1 MSLRIGDLSSHVAM
15 TAVTAALSVTL
26 APAGVALAN
35 EAAEDQGTS
44 QAATQEQGSL
54 QVTDQAAGAAQN
66 QVVAPGQAQ
75 QPVAAGAEGTAATSG
90 AQGASSSAGASE
102 TGTNTTQQATP
113 EAATGA
119 QSQTQSNG
127 SAAAAS
133 APQASTAADAAQAP
147 GAGSDASQGTQRTL
161 TQIAAD
167 NKGGKIVSA
176 GTYVIRNR
184 GKALDVYAGST
195 SNGANVQ
202 LWDDNQT
209 GAQKWNVT
217 VDADGYVTL
226 VNLQSGKALDVC
238 NGSRTP
244 GANVWQYAANGSAAQ
259 RWAVEKVDGGVRLRS
274 ALGYDLVLDVW
285 PGSTANG
292 ANVQTYTANGTA
304 AQVWEFVRQAI
315 GDLAA
320 KNAGGAILAPGRYV
334 VQSGGST
341 AVLEVAG
348 GSRANGANVRVWHAN
363 GTGAQTWRASVDELG
378 YVTLTNEQSGR
389 ALDVM
394 YGQARRGQ
402 NVDQYDSNGTSAQ
415 RWVVEKVG
423 DHMVL
428 HSAIDYDRVLDLS
441 GNNTSSGTNV
451 DLWDANGTT
460 AQRWCFW
467 EACPQVEATGRSAD
481 DGVYVVKSLRSG
493 RVLDVSG
500 GSMYDCASVGTYAAN
515 GTGAQ
520 AWRLSLGSDGFYTV
534 RNAQSGRCLD
544 VVDRVVIP
552 GASIQQWGLDGQTWN
567 VVADP
572 AHAGSYRLVSSVSG
586 LALTVRDDGS
596 LTTAR
601 LDADDEG
608 QLFSLDVAPAPKV
621 ADGWKTVTAL
631 GTGKVLDVPGNS
643 TAAGLAVQTYAS
655 NGSRAQSWWTRRQ
668 ADGSYTV
675 QASNSGLYLTDANGV
690 RMQKDAGDSS
700 RWTLDWGEKGGY
712 VLRNVASRA
721 KMVVD
726 GVASWLFSAA
736 TSGIKAGFYEI
747 ASALDGNLRLD
758 VAGGSKG
765 AGANVQSYASNGSL
779 AQRYWIRSAG
789 GDTFTITNCNS
800 DLNLDVTAAGTAN
813 GTNLQQYYRN
823 SSAAQRFRFTMGE
836 SGLEIRSALGDVVID
851 VYGGS
856 KANGANVDVW
866 QANGTAAQAWVLVEA
881 AAPAKMGW
889 QNPSWMYQVS
899 IYNVASS
906 PYASGVFRYMSPS
919 RVGIE
924 YTRDQVIDAFVSRA
938 YDYLGTPYRWNYACA
953 PGVGVDCVG
962 LVMQCAY
969 ACGMNLGLGTGAYDF
984 NPYAHYAT
992 GNSGWHSHDANNFWN
1007 GGKGIHLGIGARRKG
1022 DLISWNGHIAVY
1034 IGGDKI
1040 IEAPGAG
1047 QRVRIS
1053 SVWSHGTP
1061 RGVIRIFS

>member
-1 MSLRIGDLSSHVAM
+1 MSLKIGNLSSHVAM
-15 TAVTAALSVTL
+15 AAVTAALSVTL
-26 APAGVALAN
+26 APAGIALAN
-35 EAAEDQGTS
+35 EATENQVTP
-44 QAATQEQGSL
+44 QATTQEQTAPQSAETTD
-54 QVTDQAAGAAQN
+54 VT
-66 QVVAPGQAQ
+66 QAQ
-75 QPVAAGAEGTAATSG
+75 TTTQELVTGETQKTTAARTEGASTSS
-90 AQGASSSAGASE
+90 AQGTSSSAGASE
-102 TGTNTTQQATP
+102 TGDSATQPATSD
-113 EAATGA
+113 A
-119 QSQTQSNG
+119 QTQTSE
-127 SAAAAS
+127 SSTAPS
-133 APQASTAADAAQAP
+133 VPQASTTAGVAQTTAT
-147 GAGSDASQGTQRTL
+147 GFDASQDAQRTL
-161 TQIAAD
+161 AQIAAD
-167 NKGGKIVSA
+167 NKDGKIVSA
-176 GTYVIRNR
+176 GTYVIKNR
-184 GKALDVYAGST
+184 GKALDVYGGST
-195 SNGANVQ
+195 NNGANVQ
-202 LWDDNQT
+202 LWDDNQS

-217 VDADGYVTL
+217 VDSDGYITL
-226 VNLQSGKALDVC
+226 VNLESGKALDVSS
-238 NGSRTP
+238 GSKTP
-244 GANVWQYAANGSAAQ
+244 GANVWQYAANGSDAQ
-259 RWAVEKVDGGVRLRS
+259 RWAAEKVDGGLRLRS

-285 PGSTANG
+285 AGSTANG

-334 VQSGGST
+334 VQSGNST

-348 GSRANGANVRVWHAN
+348 GSKADGANVRVWHAN

-378 YVTLTNEQSGR
+378 YVTLTNDRSGK
-389 ALDVM
+389 ALDVT
-394 YGQARRGQ
+394 YGRASRGQ
-402 NVDQYDSNGTSAQ
+402 NVDQYASNGTFAQ

-423 DHMVL
+423 DHIVL
-428 HSAIDYDRVLDLS
+428 HSAINYDRVLDLS
-441 GNNTSSGTNV
+441 GNNTSNGTNV

-460 AQRWCFW
+460 AQQWCFW
-467 EACPQVEATGRSAD
+467 EAYPKVAVTGRSAD
-481 DGVYVVKSLRSG
+481 DGVYVVKSVKSG

-520 AWRLSLGSDGFYTV
+520 AWRLTLGSNGFYTV

-586 LALTVRDDGS
+586 LALVVRDDGS
-596 LTTAR
+596 LTTAK
-601 LDADDEG
+601 LDANDEG

-643 TAAGLAVQTYAS
+643 TASGTTVQTYAS

-712 VLRNVASRA
+712 VLRNVASQA

-836 SGLEIRSALGDVVID
+836 SGLEIRSDLGDVVID

-856 KANGANVDVW
+856 TSNGANVDVW
-866 QANGTAAQAWVLVEA
+866 SANGTAAQAWVLVEA

-899 IYNVASS
+899 RYNVPSS
-906 PYASGVFRYMSPS
+906 PYASGIFRYMSPS

-924 YTRDQVIDAFVSRA
+924 YTRDQVINAFVSRA

-1007 GGKGIHLGIGARRKG
+1007 GGKGIHLGIGARQKG

-1047 QRVRIS
+1047 QSVRIT
-1053 SVWSHGTP
+1053 SVWRYGTP

>member
-1 MSLRIGDLSSHVAM
+1 MSLKIGNLSSHIAM
-15 TAVTAALSVTL
+15 AAVTAALSVTL
-26 APAGVALAN
+26 APAGIALAN
-35 EAAEDQGTS
+35 EATENQVTLQATTQEQAAPQSAETAGTTQTQTTVQKQVAGEATQERQATAMSTEGASTSSAQGTS
-44 QAATQEQGSL
+44 
-54 QVTDQAAGAAQN
+54 
-66 QVVAPGQAQ
+66 
-75 QPVAAGAEGTAATSG
+75 
-90 AQGASSSAGASE
+90 SSAVASE
-102 TGTNTTQQATP
+102 TGDSTTQP
-113 EAATGA
+113 AASDA
-119 QSQTQSNG
+119 QTQTSES
-127 SAAAAS
+127 SAAPS
-133 APQASTAADAAQAP
+133 ATQTPTAMGAAQTTAT
-147 GAGSDASQGTQRTL
+147 GSDASQDAPRTL
-161 TQIAAD
+161 AQIAAD
-167 NKGGKIVSA
+167 NKDGKIVSA
-176 GTYVIRNR
+176 GTYVIKNR
-184 GKALDVYAGST
+184 GKALDVYGGST
-195 SNGANVQ
+195 NDGANVQ
-202 LWDDNQT
+202 LWDDNKS

-217 VDADGYVTL
+217 VDSDGYITL
-226 VNLQSGKALDVC
+226 VNLESGKALDVS
-238 NGSRTP
+238 NGSKTP
-244 GANVWQYAANGSAAQ
+244 GANVWQYAANGSDAQ

-285 PGSTANG
+285 ASSNANG

-320 KNAGGAILAPGRYV
+320 KNAGGAVLAPGRYV
-334 VQSGGST
+334 IQSGNST

-348 GSRANGANVRVWHAN
+348 GSKADGANVRVWHAN

-378 YVTLTNEQSGR
+378 YVTLTNEQSGK
-389 ALDVM
+389 ALDVT
-394 YGQARRGQ
+394 YGKASRGQ
-402 NVDQYDSNGTSAQ
+402 NVDQYASNGTSAQ

-423 DHMVL
+423 DHIVL
-428 HSAIDYDRVLDLS
+428 HSAINYDRVLDLS
-441 GNNTSSGTNV
+441 GNNTSNGTNV

-460 AQRWCFW
+460 AQQWCFW
-467 EACPQVEATGRSAD
+467 EAYPKVAATGRSAD
-481 DGVYVVKSLRSG
+481 DGVYVVKSVKSG
-493 RVLDVSG
+493 RMLDVSG

-520 AWRLSLGSDGFYTV
+520 AWRITLGSNGFYAV

-586 LALTVRDDGS
+586 LALVVCDDGS

-601 LDADDEG
+601 LDANDEG

-621 ADGWKTVTAL
+621 SDGWKTVTAL

-643 TAAGLAVQTYAS
+643 TASGAAVQTYAS
-655 NGSRAQSWWTRRQ
+655 NGTRAQSWWTRRR

-675 QASNSGLYLTDANGV
+675 QASNSGLYLTDSNGI
-690 RMQKDAGDSS
+690 RMQKNAGDSS
-700 RWTLDWGEKGGY
+700 KWTLDWGEKGGY
-712 VLRNVASRA
+712 VLKNVASQA

-726 GVASWLFSAA
+726 GAASWLFSAA

-747 ASALDGNLRLD
+747 ASALNGNLRLD

-765 AGANVQSYASNGSL
+765 TGANVQSYASNGSL

-789 GDTFTITNCNS
+789 GDSFTITNCNS
-800 DLNLDVTAAGTAN
+800 DLNLDVTAASTAN
-813 GTNLQQYYRN
+813 GTNLQQYCRN

-851 VYGGS
+851 VHGGS
-856 KANGANVDVW
+856 TSNGANVDVW
-866 QANGTAAQAWVLVEA
+866 SANGTAAQAWVLVEA
-881 AAPAKMGW
+881 AAAAKMGW

-899 IYNVASS
+899 RYNVPSS
-906 PYASGVFRYMSPS
+906 PYASGIFRYMSPS

-924 YTRDQVIDAFVSRA
+924 YTRDQVINAFVSRA

-1007 GGKGIHLGIGARRKG
+1007 GGKGIHLGIGARQKG

-1047 QRVRIS
+1047 QGVRIS
-1053 SVWSHGTP
+1053 SVWRYGTP